1 MSHAVAAP
9 LSGATAIP
17 AVEIPTVDLREL
29 APWAL
34 FAGLLAVLVVFFVS
48 TDQGAVSLFAGTAI
62 HEWVHDGRHLL
73 GYPCH

>member
-1 MSHAVAAP
+1 MSQSTAVPAP
-9 LSGATAIP
+9 SI
-17 AVEIPTVDLREL
+17 EIPSIPVAQL

-34 FAGLLAVLVVFFVS
+34 FFGLLGVLVIFFIS
-48 TDQGAVSLFAGTAI
+48 ADQGAASLPSGTAI